1 MMAAG
6 GRESSGQPEREVAD
20 WTLGL
25 TGPATTA
32 AAAHH
37 APPNAGRTKPNLER
51 IMTKSYIIAKT
62 IFASLTVLVA
72 EAAFLGVNNGSV
84 DWRLIAVSA
93 ALAWG
98 VIQIVEF
105 FLLRDAIENSVAKGV
120 VDWIKQNLET
130 GEEAVA
136 APSNAGSGDIA
147 KLAISPAAEAA
158 E

>member
-1 MMAAG
+1 M
-6 GRESSGQPEREVAD
+6 
-20 WTLGL
+20 
-25 TGPATTA
+25 
-32 AAAHH
+32 
-37 APPNAGRTKPNLER
+37 KPNLEQ

-72 EAAFLGVNNGSV
+72 EAAFLGINNGSI

-105 FLLRDAIENSVAKGV
+105 FLLRDAMENSIAKGV

-130 GEEAVA
+130 GEAETPSPSSAV
-136 APSNAGSGDIA
+136 SSDIP
-147 KLAISPAAEAA
+147 KLAISSAAE
-158 E
+158 

>member
-1 MMAAG
+1 MPDARRM
-6 GRESSGQPEREVAD
+6 
-20 WTLGL
+20 
-25 TGPATTA
+25 
-32 AAAHH
+32 
-37 APPNAGRTKPNLER
+37 KPNLEQ

-72 EAAFLGVNNGSV
+72 EAAFLGINNGSI

-105 FLLRDAIENSVAKGV
+105 FLLRDAMENSIAKGV

-130 GEEAVA
+130 GEAETPSPSSAV
-136 APSNAGSGDIA
+136 SSDIP
-147 KLAISPAAEAA
+147 KLAISSAAE
-158 E
+158 